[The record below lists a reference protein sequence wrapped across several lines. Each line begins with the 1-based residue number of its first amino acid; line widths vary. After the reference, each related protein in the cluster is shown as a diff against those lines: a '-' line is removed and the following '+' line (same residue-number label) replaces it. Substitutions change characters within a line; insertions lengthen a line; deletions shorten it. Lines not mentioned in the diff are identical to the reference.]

1 MKQIHLLVEA
11 QELPKR
17 KKNIKCVTVNV
28 NSITFK
34 FITEFFNK
42 FIRRFSKY

>member
-17 KKNIKCVTVNV
+17 KKNIKCDTMNV

-34 FITEFFNK
+34 FNTEILN
-42 FIRRFSKY
+42 RFMF